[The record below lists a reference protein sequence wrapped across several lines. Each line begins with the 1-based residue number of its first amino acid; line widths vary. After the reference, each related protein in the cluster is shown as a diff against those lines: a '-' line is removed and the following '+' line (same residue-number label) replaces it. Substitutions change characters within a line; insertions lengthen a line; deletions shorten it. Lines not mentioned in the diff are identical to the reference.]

1 MPFRRVLLI
10 KPGGRRG
17 LGFALDVIPIG
28 IEYIAAVIENDV
40 EDVNII
46 DMELE
51 QQPLEFFIDSFRPDL
66 VGITM
71 AATDYN
77 EGLRLA
83 KIAKEKGCTTVL
95 GGYHPTFTPDDILS
109 NSWVDLVIRGEGEF
123 TMKDLVQMSTPK
135 DVLGLSYKQ
144 DGKIVHNAER
154 PLIQDLDA
162 LPFPARHLRRHKY
175 TEFVK
180 IDKKW
185 ERDMISMSRGCWGRC
200 SFCCEPSMSGGLQR
214 FRSPENVMKELL
226 EISSF
231 HNGRPLYILVTDPSF
246 MGSTIR
252 IEELCNLLS
261 KHKLEIRFSVLARA
275 DSIAKN
281 PELVKKMCENGIL
294 NYEVGVES
302 PRAEDLNNIQKDTT
316 LETQKRAVEIL
327 RRNGAYAGGTLVIGL
342 PNQTEEEIMR
352 YPLYAK
358 EIGLNGAA
366 FGVATPFPG
375 TEFYNDLK
383 KDDLII
389 DHDWDHY
396 DEMHSV
402 FKLKNMSGQKLE
414 ELATYCHGKFWTLEK
429 LIEHVKIS
437 RNLEGKIA
445 FEEFVRCMLDML
457 KFAWSTTSD
466 LQEKNILTH
475 LRIAFEAS
483 ADPSVEEY
491 TKKVGLHNIIEFS
504 GLLLKVMGPQTIQFT
519 ITDEGTPITSYI
531 LKTTGKTIDYVKA
544 IQGKQEDATINFNVG
559 LKSLSFSGDKNTM
572 KLMKDFFKAA
582 ISLQAINETWNRL
595 RLLAG
600 LGLGSIQLMISHK
613 INALRKTKNQAAN
626 N

>member
-1 MPFRRVLLI
+1 MI

-40 EDVNII
+40 DDINII

-123 TMKDLVQMSTPK
+123 TMKNLVQMSTPK

-214 FRSPENVMKELL
+214 FRSP
-226 EISSF
+226 
-231 HNGRPLYILVTDPSF
+231 
-246 MGSTIR
+246 
-252 IEELCNLLS
+252 
-261 KHKLEIRFSVLARA
+261 
-275 DSIAKN
+275 
-281 PELVKKMCENGIL
+281 
-294 NYEVGVES
+294 
-302 PRAEDLNNIQKDTT
+302 
-316 LETQKRAVEIL
+316 
-327 RRNGAYAGGTLVIGL
+327 
-342 PNQTEEEIMR
+342 
-352 YPLYAK
+352 
-358 EIGLNGAA
+358 
-366 FGVATPFPG
+366 
-375 TEFYNDLK
+375 
-383 KDDLII
+383 
-389 DHDWDHY
+389 
-396 DEMHSV
+396 
-402 FKLKNMSGQKLE
+402 
-414 ELATYCHGKFWTLEK
+414 
-429 LIEHVKIS
+429 
-437 RNLEGKIA
+437 
-445 FEEFVRCMLDML
+445 
-457 KFAWSTTSD
+457 
-466 LQEKNILTH
+466 
-475 LRIAFEAS
+475 
-483 ADPSVEEY
+483 
-491 TKKVGLHNIIEFS
+491 
-504 GLLLKVMGPQTIQFT
+504 
-519 ITDEGTPITSYI
+519 
-531 LKTTGKTIDYVKA
+531 
-544 IQGKQEDATINFNVG
+544 
-559 LKSLSFSGDKNTM
+559 
-572 KLMKDFFKAA
+572 
-582 ISLQAINETWNRL
+582 
-595 RLLAG
+595 
-600 LGLGSIQLMISHK
+600 
-613 INALRKTKNQAAN
+613 
-626 N
+626 